1 MIRIWQITAVY
12 WLKLLFMT
20 SFSTFYDKVITN
32 DESKLR
38 FYLIHFF
45 SSFFFFYIFGDI
57 LVSYI
62 TNFFLIRE

>member
-1 MIRIWQITAVY
+1 MIRIWQIAAVY

-32 DESKLR
+32 DESKSR

-45 SSFFFFYIFGDI
+45 SSFFFFTSLGIY
-57 LVSYI
+57 
-62 TNFFLIRE
+62 

>member
-1 MIRIWQITAVY
+1 MIRIWQIAAVY

-20 SFSTFYDKVITN
+20 IFSTFYDKVITN

-45 SSFFFFYIFGDI
+45 FSFFFYIFGDI

-62 TNFFLIRE
+62 SNFFLIRE